1 MEPLESHLAQGAS
14 RLESL
19 DAFVDGLQASG
30 RYTFANEDARRTLKQ
45 SRPAFNKAR
54 RRLVGR
60 RRLVSP
66 RRGFSV
72 IVPLEYRSAGSP
84 PPSWFIDDLMRFQRD
99 DYYVGLLS
107 AAALHGSAHQQPQVF
122 QVVTT
127 KPHRSIEIA
136 RARIRF
142 FTKRRI
148 PRNSTSRIKTE
159 TGAMAVSIPEV
170 TAIDLVRY
178 IRSMGNLSSVAVVLG
193 ELSEKLDRRRLLR
206 AVREEVELAS
216 VQRLGYLLEQV
227 GAAKTVAPVA
237 AWLAEQLPRPVP
249 LRASGGSAGASLDRR
264 WMVLVNDKIE
274 LEE

>member
-1 MEPLESHLAQGAS
+1 MEPRQSHSAQGAARS
-14 RLESL
+14 RSLE
-19 DAFVDGLQASG
+19 AFVDGLQASG
-30 RYTFANEDARRTLKQ
+30 RYTFANEEARQALKQ

-54 RRLVGR
+54 RRLVGL
-60 RRLVSP
+60 RRLASP

-84 PPSWFIDDLMRFQRD
+84 PPSWFIDELMRFQGG

-107 AAALHGSAHQQPQVF
+107 AAALYGAAHQQPQVF

-127 KPHRSIEIA
+127 KPRRSIEIA
-136 RARIRF
+136 RVRIRF

-148 PRNSTSRIKTE
+148 PGNSTNRVKTE
-159 TGAMAVSIPEV
+159 TGSMAVSIPEV

-178 IRSMGNLSSVAVVLG
+178 IHSIGNPSSVAVVLR
-193 ELSEKLDRRRLLR
+193 ELSENLDRRRLLR
-206 AVREEVELAS
+206 AVREEVELAC

-237 AWLAEQLPRPVP
+237 AWLAGQLPRPVP
-249 LRASGGSAGASLDRR
+249 LRTSGHAAGALLDRR

-274 LEE
+274 LDE